1 MTMRVT
7 ELAVPTS
14 VDDREL
20 TGEEVLARANRF
32 AVRAGKPSFDAMLA
46 GVEAGEFRD
55 RPEEL
60 RARMFRHLLG
70 R

>member
-1 MTMRVT
+1 MTMRAT
-7 ELAVPTS
+7 ELPLPPA

-20 TGEEVLARANRF
+20 TGAEVLERANRF

-46 GVEAGEFRD
+46 GVEAGEFCD